1 MNVWVENKRAKTTF
15 YTLKNSEK
23 PVQNAVEELKKSIRL
38 LTGAEVPSKE
48 ITQIDEVKNGVIFAT
63 FSALPKGL
71 FAEEK
76 EFLLEN
82 GEKYIVKSVHEKTNK
97 KYWLFEGTEQLNK
110 LLTEWRLRKH

>member
-48 ITQIDEVKNGVIFAT
+48 ITQIDEAKNGVVFAT
-63 FSALPKGL
+63 FSASISASTFSAIFLGL
-71 FAEEK
+71 RQK
-76 EFLLEN
+76 W
-82 GEKYIVKSVHEKTNK
+82 KTM
-97 KYWLFEGTEQLNK
+97 L
-110 LLTEWRLRKH
+110 

>member
-48 ITQIDEVKNGVIFAT
+48 IPQIDEAKNGVVFAT

-76 EFLLEN
+76 EFLFARFLFFQDQCTQCRTQ
-82 GEKYIVKSVHEKTNK
+82 GQCVKS
-97 KYWLFEGTEQLNK
+97 
-110 LLTEWRLRKH
+110 